1 MNKNILS
8 ILEERISSF
17 SKGQKRIARYILSDL
32 KKAAFLTAAAFG
44 KETEVSES
52 TVVRFATELGY
63 DGFPQMQKALQDAL
77 VGRFCD
83 GNAGNSPATIQ
94 KEAVTKAGHAISSAR
109 RIYLIAQGAE
119 KLLADYMGSCL
130 EKTFA
135 DVHILSADSGKLRH
149 IGAEDAAVVF
159 SFPPYD
165 PVVAEMAAHS
175 RNAGAKVVGITNG
188 ENAPIYTDC
197 DHCLFVNAD
206 NKPYG
211 LSLLKPM
218 TLVEELLA
226 AVICGKDGGANEI

>member
-1 MNKNILS
+1 MTYQNCDLCP
-8 ILEERISSF
+8 RRCGVDRT
-17 SKGQKRIARYILSDL
+17 KG
-32 KKAAFLTAAAFG
+32 
-44 KETEVSES
+44 
-52 TVVRFATELGY
+52 ELGY
-63 DGFPQMQKALQDAL
+63 CRCPDTAL
-77 VGRFCD
+77 VAKTMLHQWEEPAL
-83 GNAGNSPATIQ
+83 AGSGGSGAIFFGGCTLGCSYCQNR
-94 KEAVTKAGHAISSAR
+94 AISCAPVGTPVDSRQLRELMEA
-109 RIYLIAQGAE
+109 LIAQGAE

-175 RNAGAKVVGITNG
+175 RNAGAKVVGVTNG

-197 DHCLFVNAD
+197 DHCLFANAD

>member
-1 MNKNILS
+1 MDKSILS
-8 ILEERISSF
+8 VLEEKISSF

-32 KKAAFLTAAAFG
+32 QKVAFLTAAALG

-83 GNAGNSPATIQ
+83 GNIGNSPATVQ

-109 RIYLIAQGAE
+109 RIYLFAQGTE
-119 KLLADYMGSCL
+119 KMLADYMGSCL

-149 IGAEDAAVVF
+149 IGAEDVAVVF
-159 SFPPYD
+159 SFPPY
-165 PVVAEMAAHS
+165 VQGVTEMAAHC
-175 RNAGAKVVGITNG
+175 RNTGAKVVGITNG
-188 ENAPIYTDC
+188 ENAPIYADC
-197 DHCLFVNAD
+197 DHCLFAKAD
-206 NKPYG
+206 HKPYG